1 MFGQVAGILSKSECS
16 KLIAA
21 AEAHGFSRQQSRGPK
36 FGEVS
41 ILKTQILTTNQVAWF
56 QVLHLWQ
63 APRDN
68 GRIAAESAAFAATL
82 WQAGLSNIFKDL
94 VLGTRQA
101 TGLNSQ
107 IRLYR

>member
-41 ILKTQILTTNQVAWF
+41 ILKTQILNHKSGCMVSGLA
-56 QVLHLWQ
+56 LL
-63 APRDN
+63 
-68 GRIAAESAAFAATL
+68 
-82 WQAGLSNIFKDL
+82 AGPE
-94 VLGTRQA
+94 RQR
-101 TGLNSQ
+101 SHCS
-107 IRLYR
+107 